1 MPRTGAGNVG
11 QSAAHVLGEMVI
23 SATRGM
29 EDLLPP
35 EARIHLIRAQRELL
49 LAAIA
54 ALEHHQGQPPDP
66 PESRRVHKIP
76 LD

>member
-1 MPRTGAGNVG
+1 MPRAATTNVG
-11 QSAAHVLGEMVI
+11 EQALRVLGDAI
-23 SATRGM
+23 LHAAAQM

-54 ALEHHQGQPPDP
+54 ALEHHQAPPP
-66 PESRRVHKIP
+66 AGRGGRRVRRIS